1 MAYFIVIGTNNDV
14 KGVVDEVKRAHLQ
27 HNVITSGCILS
38 EDDGVYYQWDVFNEK
53 GDKTT
58 ENKEPIVLHDA
69 LTNQI
74 SQFKALLPDDAI
86 PNVFIVSKCFNEE
99 EAETLQMVC
108 EELYQIGGANL
119 SGLLVDIVLVGYD
132 LNKPENVT
140 IRPHWRLLESLRGLG
155 ENGRFHTNILY
166 INNMDYMG
174 AATNV
179 DSSVLS
185 KFLCHWSK
193 MVCAGGYDP
202 KLTVQS
208 QVYSIGMSEY
218 QYDFRDLNE
227 FFKLSAEEILL
238 DRTLNSNPSADTQ
251 ELVDTNYFK
260 KIDIDLP
267 WIDGLC
273 HIKSLWESYCTAEW
287 DSSKPI
293 SENAYSVSQQEMGL
307 AAYLNSFL
315 KLYIAE
321 ERREIEIQNAVIAQ
335 RESEKASLSESLERL
350 NELPDEDESKSEQ
363 IEEANSK
370 IADID
375 SEIEA
380 CKAIICIHEKNI
392 SDNAFHDADAF
403 QEKFGTMELLT
414 EEDEASYAASKAVVG
429 NLINYV
435 KSEAGIKV
443 MREAVQRATVEDK
456 ERDIL
461 PNPYPASEVLN
472 MGRVKAIKLT
482 PDQIPS
488 LPQPTVE
495 TLNEEDLSSRPGCL
509 CWFKGLFRKKAKESE
524 AIEAP
529 VAAPTP
535 FDRPASIDDETSGF
549 LNDKLGRSVAAIRK
563 ADDVRAWWRRLCEL
577 IEKNQKRQA
586 ECRLAMDGEK
596 DINDNYLRGKEGYH
610 PAWNRKSISL
620 IDMDKVRNFR
630 DNDNY
635 YKQTIDK
642 YLARW
647 FDKSIELDNRMT
659 MLELIKH
666 QVLDPLVGRF
676 HTLRWDGSNPFVNE
690 EISDEDMHK
699 IIEHNLSQSKPFVE
713 YVRIQESNI
722 STNLNIGFF
731 SNNPNVPT
739 EANDFKKQY
748 NVSSASINPVFHK
761 DFVNSL
767 CVIQVMDV
775 PDHVDALK
783 DFKPIRNAELSR
795 LRTDVKVEAS
805 TIVGNAESV
814 EEKAKAIY
822 DWICDNI
829 AYDTTK
835 QIHDAESCW
844 KLHRGVCQAYCE
856 IFCHIAEAVGLNA
869 DIIVG
874 KTKNSNGVISNEKH
888 SWIFVY
894 TDAYKGILID
904 PTWGAGAVDGVK
916 FIKNIDNSTWFNAS
930 PYWFV
935 FSHFPD
941 EQYWTKLDIQI
952 TEDQF
957 MRLPY
962 KEPSIEEDGKEFL
975 FESLTVIGY

>member
-38 EDDGVYYQWDVFNEK
+38 EDDGLYYQWDVFNER

-58 ENKEPIVLHDA
+58 ENKEPIVLHNA

-74 SQFKALLPDDAI
+74 SQFKTLLPDDAI
-86 PNVFIVSKCFNEE
+86 PNVFIVSKCFTEE

-108 EELYQIGGANL
+108 EELYQIGGAKL

-202 KLTVQS
+202 KATVQS
-208 QVYSIGMSEY
+208 HVYSIGMSEY

-238 DRTLNSNPSADTQ
+238 DRTLNSNPSEDTQ

-273 HIKSLWESYCTAEW
+273 HIKSQWETYSTAEW
-287 DSSKPI
+287 DSSKLI
-293 SENAYSVSQQEMGL
+293 SANAYSVSQQEMGL

-321 ERREIEIQNAVIAQ
+321 ELREINIQNAVISQ
-335 RESEKASLSESLERL
+335 LESEIASLSESLDRL
-350 NELPDEDESKSEQ
+350 NELTDEDETKADQ
-363 IEEANSK
+363 IKEANSK
-370 IADID
+370 IADFD
-375 SEIEA
+375 SRIEA
-380 CKAIICIHEKNI
+380 CKAVISIHEKNI
-392 SDNAFHDADAF
+392 ADNSFHDADAF

-435 KSEAGIKV
+435 KSEDGIKV
-443 MREAVQRATVEDK
+443 MREAIERATIED
-456 ERDIL
+456 RDIL
-461 PNPYPASEVLN
+461 PNPYPASEVFN
-472 MGRVKAIKLT
+472 MGRVFPRELD
-482 PDQIPS
+482 PNDIPS
-488 LPQPTVE
+488 LPQPAVE
-495 TLNEEDLSSRPGCL
+495 TPNEEDLSNRPGCL
-509 CWFKGLFRKKAKESE
+509 CWFKGLFRKKEKETE
-524 AIEAP
+524 AIETP
-529 VAAPTP
+529 VTTPTP
-535 FDRPASIDDETSGF
+535 NDRPESIDEETSKF
-549 LNDKLGRSVAAIRK
+549 LNDKLSRSVAAIRK
-563 ADDVRAWWRRLCEL
+563 ADDVRAWWRHLCEL
-577 IEKNQKRQA
+577 IEKDQKRQA

-596 DINDNYLRGKEGYH
+596 DINDNYLRGKEGYR
-610 PAWNRKSISL
+610 PAWNRKSISM
-620 IDMDKVRNFR
+620 IDMDMVRNFR
-630 DNDNY
+630 DKDTY
-635 YKQTIDK
+635 YKQNIDR

-647 FDKSIELDNRMT
+647 FDKNIEPDKRMT

-676 HTLRWDGSNPFVNE
+676 HTLHWDGSSPFVNE

-722 STNLNIGFF
+722 ATNLNIGFF
-731 SNNPNVPT
+731 SNNPNIPT
-739 EANDFKKQY
+739 ESSEFKKRY
-748 NVSSASINPVFHK
+748 NVSSESINPVFLK

-767 CVIQVMDV
+767 CVIQVMDI

-783 DFKPIRNAELSR
+783 DFKPRRDAELSR
-795 LRTDVKVEAS
+795 LRTDVKAEAS
-805 TIVGNAESV
+805 AIVGDAESV

-835 QIHDAESCW
+835 QIHDAETCYRTR
-844 KLHRGVCQAYCE
+844 RGVCQAYSE
-856 IFCHIAEAVGLNA
+856 LFCYMAEAVGLTA
-869 DIIVG
+869 DIIAG
-874 KTKNSNGVISNEKH
+874 KTKSPDGKLSEDKH
-888 SWIFVY
+888 AWVFVY
-894 TDAYKGILID
+894 TSAYNGILID

-916 FIKNIDNSTWFNAS
+916 FIKNEKNDAWFNVS
-930 PYWFV
+930 PYWMI
-935 FSHFPD
+935 FSHYPD
-941 EQYWTKLDIQI
+941 QQYWTKLDIKV
-952 TEDQF
+952 TEEQF
-957 MRLPY
+957 DKLPFVLPTD
-962 KEPSIEEDGKEFL
+962 ETDGKDFL
-975 FESLTVIGY
+975 FESLSKL